1 MEIWQIALLA
11 VIGAILILGA
21 VFVGV
26 WPVISRHCRKR
37 KQDQLPEEETKEEVA
52 STEEETPEDKPEG
65 TESETE
71 KEPETEEAP
80 AEETPIE
87 HHTPEEKRKIE
98 ASKSA
103 EQIEA
108 ETENAIAVLFGGK
121 DNIVKV
127 FYRGSRVTVQVKD
140 TSVIRSED
148 FDRADL
154 SGALIMSD
162 RIVFPVGENAA
173 EFCGNLK
180 KKIGID

>member
-26 WPVISRHCRKR
+26 WPAISRHCRKR
-37 KQDQLPEEETKEEVA
+37 KQDQLPEEETEEEVA
-52 STEEETPEDKPEG
+52 SAEEETSEEKGEEP
-65 TESETE
+65 ESEIE
-71 KEPETEEAP
+71 KDPEAEEA
-80 AEETPIE
+80 PIE

-103 EQIEA
+103 EQIEE

-173 EFCGNLK
+173 EFCNNLK

>member
-26 WPVISRHCRKR
+26 WPAISRHCRKR
-37 KQDQLPEEETKEEVA
+37 KQDQLPEEETEEVA
-52 STEEETPEDKPEG
+52 SAEEETPEEKAEE
-65 TESETE
+65 TEAEIE
-71 KEPETEEAP
+71 KEPE

-103 EQIEA
+103 EQIEE

-173 EFCGNLK
+173 EFCNNLK

>member
-37 KQDQLPEEETKEEVA
+37 KQDQLPEEETEELA
-52 STEEETPEDKPEG
+52 SAEEETSEEKAEEPE
-65 TESETE
+65 TEAE
-71 KEPETEEAP
+71 KEPETAEA
-80 AEETPIE
+80 PIE

-103 EQIEA
+103 EQIEE

-173 EFCGNLK
+173 EFCSNLK

>member
-37 KQDQLPEEETKEEVA
+37 KQDQLPEEETEEVA
-52 STEEETPEDKPEG
+52 SAEEETPEEKAEE
-65 TESETE
+65 TEAEPE
-71 KEPETEEAP
+71 KEPEAEEAP

-87 HHTPEEKRKIE
+87 RHTPEEKRKIE

-103 EQIEA
+103 EQIEE

-173 EFCGNLK
+173 EFCSNLK